1 VTDTHGSACHIRK
14 EWPNTHTHT
23 YEHTHTHKKK
33 KKDKKTKRSEWSEK
47 GRGKIMEKGGGEG
60 A

>member
-1 VTDTHGSACHIRK
+1 MGLLAISEKNGQIRTHIHTNI
-14 EWPNTHTHT
+14 HTHT
-23 YEHTHTHKKK
+23 KKK
-33 KKDKKTKRSEWSEK
+33 RQKDKKTKRSEWSEK

>member
-1 VTDTHGSACHIRK
+1 MAKYAYTYIRTY
-14 EWPNTHTHT
+14 THTQ
-23 YEHTHTHKKK
+23 K